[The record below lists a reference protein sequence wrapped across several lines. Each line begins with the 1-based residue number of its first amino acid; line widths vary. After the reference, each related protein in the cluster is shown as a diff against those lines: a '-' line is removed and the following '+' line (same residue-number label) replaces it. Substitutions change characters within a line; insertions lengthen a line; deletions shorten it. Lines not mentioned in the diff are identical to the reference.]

1 VHLNKN
7 NNFSLKEASM
17 LNSFHTVSK
26 DVFPIPSIN
35 ANLAETCIPL
45 PLENLTNPLAT
56 LNSQGYMLTYLHE
69 LSRAFVEYSA
79 IAPGSVLDI
88 GTAYGYV
95 VLEALKKGASVIAND
110 LELKHLEDLHKRIPE
125 NDLKRISY
133 AVGRVPGEVAFAPNS
148 LGAVLASGV
157 LHYLS
162 PLDFSLAIQ
171 NITSWLKPGGKF
183 FLATPTPYT
192 NFYQKFFPTF
202 QKSRTLNKQW
212 PGYIK
217 DASKIL
223 PEFFNNVPKSIYL
236 MDEESITEN
245 LEENGFEIEDMN
257 FFDITLP
264 TAQFKK
270 QTNILGIIAR
280 KL

>member
-1 VHLNKN
+1 MSN
-7 NNFSLKEASM
+7 SLHSLSGETLQISLA
-17 LNSFHTVSK
+17 NVSLPG
-26 DVFPIPSIN
+26 VFPHSVS
-35 ANLAETCIPL
+35 
-45 PLENLTNPLAT
+45 ENLINSSTT
-56 LNSQGYMLTYLHE
+56 LNNQGYMLTYLHE
-69 LSRAFVEYSA
+69 LSQAFVEYSA
-79 IAPGSVLDI
+79 IAAGPVLDI

-95 VLEALKKGASVIAND
+95 TLEALKKGAFVIAND
-110 LELKHLEDLHKRIPE
+110 LESKHLEDLHKRIPKK
-125 NDLKRISY
+125 DLKRISY
-133 AVGRVPGEVAFAPNS
+133 AVGRVPGEVTFSPNS

-162 PLDFSLAIQ
+162 PTDFSLAIE

-183 FLATPTPYT
+183 FLAMPTPYT

-202 QKSRTLNKQW
+202 QRSRDLNKQW
-212 PGYIK
+212 PGYIE

-223 PEFFNNVPKSIYL
+223 PEFFNNVPQSIYL
-236 MDEESITEN
+236 MDEESIAIT
-245 LEENGFEIEDMN
+245 LKENGFEIEGMN

-280 KL
+280 KPLVCT